1 METDALIQARNKIK
15 QLEEKVT
22 ILEREVLEKQCH
34 IASIESNM
42 KSQYVENW
50 TVTDSYG
57 EKGEFSGNIYWI
69 KGEGTIFYKN
79 NTIFE
84 GDWDSTGEINDGELR
99 GMYSHE
105 VLTKWENGVEMDLD
119 SSEKSEDEE
128 SEPLS

>member
-1 METDALIQARNKIK
+1 
-15 QLEEKVT
+15 
-22 ILEREVLEKQCH
+22 
-34 IASIESNM
+34 M

-99 GMYSHE
+99 GMHSDE
-105 VLTKWENGVEMDLD
+105 VLAKWECGIEMDLD